1 MTFLDTFETLARIG
15 KALPSGHGLMG
26 LASKLAV
33 GDETAAG
40 GVAGKVAGRAAGSV
54 AGRAGR
60 LFSPAGPN
68 SGWPG
73 EAGLLGDP
81 DEAGGEENPVFLL
94 WLGRRLHAGAS
105 QRQLLLY
112 PPPGRYRA
120 EYWSPGDGR
129 LAGVE
134 IGTSSPL
141 VLGPPGEGPFIVLF
155 RRLA

>member
-1 MTFLDTFETLARIG
+1 MTFLDTSETLARIG
-15 KALPSGHGLMG
+15 KALPPGHGLLR
-26 LASKLAV
+26 LASELAS

-40 GVAGKVAGRAAGSV
+40 GAAGSVAGSV

-60 LFSPAGPN
+60 LFSPEGPN

-81 DEAGGEENPVFLL
+81 DGAGSEENPAFLL

-129 LAGVE
+129 LSGVE

-141 VLGPPGEGPFIVLF
+141 VLGPPGEGPFIVLV

>member
-1 MTFLDTFETLARIG
+1 MTFLDTSETLARIW
-15 KALPSGHGLMG
+15 KALPPGHGLLG
-26 LASKLAV
+26 LASELAA

-40 GVAGKVAGRAAGSV
+40 GVAGKVAGRA
-54 AGRAGR
+54 GR
-60 LFSPAGPN
+60 LFSLEGPN

-73 EAGLLGDP
+73 EAGLLGNP
-81 DEAGGEENPVFLL
+81 DGAGGKENPAFLL

-120 EYWSPGDGR
+120 EYWNPGDGR
-129 LAGVE
+129 LVGVE

-141 VLGPPGEGPFIVLF
+141 VLGPPGEGPFIVLV